1 MGKYR
6 AYSDSFLRDADEQR
20 FRATMATWTR
30 LAALLLCAPVSAQFG
45 NLEVKWQKDETSKDA
60 VPSMGPPEPEG
71 RLDGQNRATNLQ
83 GLSSEGLEGIVK
95 SFGLS
100 CDTCTNA
107 GHWISRVRSGGAHVA
122 EGALVAGLGVTLPP
136 SLLPRSPR
144 NAAAPA
150 QVAPQK
156 ARAQVR
162 QMLAAR
168 VTRHVTRAP
177 ACTPA
182 SLPRV
187 AAGRPHGLWHAHPP
201 IHPSRLTPRG
211 PAHSGTMWMSCSTS
225 AICRSCELSCTVL
238 SRSLK
243 SQNVSARLLGALR
256 CTQTIGTY
264 VVM

>member
-1 MGKYR
+1 M
-6 AYSDSFLRDADEQR
+6 
-20 FRATMATWTR
+20 
-30 LAALLLCAPVSAQFG
+30 
-45 NLEVKWQKDETSKDA
+45 DETSKDA
-60 VPSMGPPEPEG
+60 VPSMGPPEPKG
-71 RLDGQNRATNLQ
+71 KLDGQNRATNLQ

-107 GHWISRVRSGGAHVA
+107 GHWISRVRSGGAHGCDSWRADGVA
-122 EGALVAGLGVTLPP
+122 LTP

-144 NAAAPA
+144 DAAAPA

-177 ACTPA
+177 VCTLA
-182 SLPRV
+182 SLPRD
-187 AAGRPHGLWHAHPP
+187 AAGRPHGSWHAHLP

-211 PAHSGTMWMSCSTS
+211 PAHPGTTWTSCSTS
-225 AICRSCELSCTVL
+225 AICRSCELSCTFY
-238 SRSLK
+238 RSL
-243 SQNVSARLLGALR
+243 SLNVSTATRSAALHADNWYVYCYVKYIPFICSFYSTTVAAWKYRDRGAPAAARRFSQRESFSRGVFFRAR
-256 CTQTIGTY
+256 TVRTSWGD
-264 VVM
+264 

>member
-1 MGKYR
+1 M
-6 AYSDSFLRDADEQR
+6 DE
-20 FRATMATWTR
+20 A
-30 LAALLLCAPVSAQFG
+30 
-45 NLEVKWQKDETSKDA
+45 SKDA
-60 VPSMGPPEPEG
+60 VPSMGPPEPRG
-71 RLDGQNRATNLQ
+71 KLDGQNRATNLQ

-100 CDTCTNA
+100 CDTCTNT
-107 GHWISRVRSGGAHVA
+107 GHWISRVRSGGACGCNSWRA
-122 EGALVAGLGVTLPP
+122 AGVTLTP

-144 NAAAPA
+144 DAAAPA

-177 ACTPA
+177 VCTLA

-187 AAGRPHGLWHAHPP
+187 AAGRPHGSWHAHLP

-211 PAHSGTMWMSCSTS
+211 PAHPGTTWTSCSTS
-225 AICRSCELSCTVL
+225 AICRSCELSCTFVRMLLCKVYSFSFLLFILIFLFHDGSASGVEVSSAWQPEPLFTL
-238 SRSLK
+238 SHYRALLSL
-243 SQNVSARLLGALR
+243 VPRARGA
-256 CTQTIGTY
+256 QTKL
-264 VVM
+264 

>member
-1 MGKYR
+1 
-6 AYSDSFLRDADEQR
+6 
-20 FRATMATWTR
+20 MASWTR
-30 LAALLLCAPVSAQFG
+30 LMSLLLCAPVSAQFG
-45 NLEVKWQKDETSKDA
+45 NLEVKWQMDEASKDA
-60 VPSMGPPEPEG
+60 VPSMGPPEPRG
-71 RLDGQNRATNLQ
+71 KLDGQNRATNLQ

-107 GHWISRVRSGGAHVA
+107 GHWISRVRSGGARGCNPWRA
-122 EGALVAGLGVTLPP
+122 DGVTLTP

-144 NAAAPA
+144 DAAAPA

-187 AAGRPHGLWHAHPP
+187 AAVGRMARGTHTYPSTLHG
-201 IHPSRLTPRG
+201 
-211 PAHSGTMWMSCSTS
+211 
-225 AICRSCELSCTVL
+225 
-238 SRSLK
+238 
-243 SQNVSARLLGALR
+243 
-256 CTQTIGTY
+256 
-264 VVM
+264 

>member
-1 MGKYR
+1 M
-6 AYSDSFLRDADEQR
+6 
-20 FRATMATWTR
+20 
-30 LAALLLCAPVSAQFG
+30 
-45 NLEVKWQKDETSKDA
+45 DETSKDA
-60 VPSMGPPEPEG
+60 VPSMGPPEPKG
-71 RLDGQNRATNLQ
+71 KLDGQNRATNLQ

-107 GHWISRVRSGGAHVA
+107 GHWISRVRSGGAHGCDSWRADGVA
-122 EGALVAGLGVTLPP
+122 LTP

-144 NAAAPA
+144 DAAAPA

-177 ACTPA
+177 VCTLA
-182 SLPRV
+182 SLPRD
-187 AAGRPHGLWHAHPP
+187 AAGRPHGSWHAHLP

-211 PAHSGTMWMSCSTS
+211 PAHPGTTWTSCSTS
-225 AICRSCELSCTVL
+225 AICRSCELSCTFY
-238 SRSLK
+238 RSL
-243 SQNVSARLLGALR
+243 SQCEAQLLEALR
-256 CTQTIGTY
+256 CTLKIGNRMLLCKVYSFFICSFYFTTVAAWKY
-264 VVM
+264 RHMRAAFYRVLRVCLSRCRNG